1 MMMLMPPIEY
11 LMEYQIHKS
20 NKQNLNK
27 WLNAQIIATKTVQ
40 TTDHHERDFEILLYL
55 ILFETQKG

>member
-1 MMMLMPPIEY
+1 MATVNE
-11 LMEYQIHKS
+11 QI
-20 NKQNLNK
+20 
-27 WLNAQIIATKTVQ
+27 AKTVQTRQ

>member
-1 MMMLMPPIEY
+1 MA
-11 LMEYQIHKS
+11 K
-20 NKQNLNK
+20 
-27 WLNAQIIATKTVQ
+27 IAKTVQ